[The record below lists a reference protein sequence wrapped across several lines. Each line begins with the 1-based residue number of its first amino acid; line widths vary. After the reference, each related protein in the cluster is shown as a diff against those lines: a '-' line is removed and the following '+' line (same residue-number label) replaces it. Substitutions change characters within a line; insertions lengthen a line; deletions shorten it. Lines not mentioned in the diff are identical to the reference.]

1 MMDWLNNQDPVVQL
15 VVMAAGA
22 LIVLALLGTLLRG
35 WRERR
40 ADAARRAQVR
50 RTQAAVQEQLEEQER
65 LALRIVATSSTRTIA
80 GFAVIRQIEAVFT
93 DNHQTPAKA
102 VEALKAAAARKGA
115 NAIVN
120 LSGKREPNGKCSASG
135 DAVVVKPLAPRGAP
149 PRGSAPT
156 GAAPPPDPSSADI
169 PPPPA

>member
-1 MMDWLNNQDPVVQL
+1 MLEWLNSQDPVVQL
-15 VVMAAGA
+15 TIMAAAA
-22 LIVLALLGTLLRG
+22 LIVLALLGALLRA
-35 WRERR
+35 WREGR

-80 GFAVIRQIEAVFT
+80 GFAVVRQIEAVFT

-120 LSGKREPNGKCSASG
+120 LDGKREANGKCSASG
-135 DAVVVKPLAPRGAP
+135 DAVVVKPLAPRGAAPRTPEP
-149 PRGSAPT
+149 PGERRAGQ
-156 GAAPPPDPSSADI
+156 PPPTDDAPRPD
-169 PPPPA
+169 